1 MSSIASI
8 QKKPGKKMSKKG
20 KSLWMKNVLT
30 RTIVL
35 PFKSIGGNIVEIIKK
50 KLEANLYNKCC
61 PEGYIKYNSIN
72 ILTHSS
78 GEVKANDVSF
88 SVMFECLYV
97 AQLKDKL
104 LKLKLKIL
112 QKLVSEQPM
121 IKKNFSITVF
131 IAEITTCSVEFSKIK
146 QDEDITIK
154 VIGIRY
160 ELNDQNI
167 SVLGEL
173 RVKKKPKTKVTIVE
187 E

>member
-1 MSSIASI
+1 MSSIASM

-30 RTIVL
+30 HTIVL

-88 SVMFECLYV
+88 SVMFECLICRPV
-97 AQLKDKL
+97 EGQVIKVKAK
-104 LKLKLKIL
+104 KIL

-121 IKKNFSITVF
+121 IKKKFLLLQYLLP
-131 IAEITTCSVEFSKIK
+131 EITTI
-146 QDEDITIK
+146 IA
-154 VIGIRY
+154 
-160 ELNDQNI
+160 LNFQKLN
-167 SVLGEL
+167 
-173 RVKKKPKTKVTIVE
+173 KMKTLL
-187 E
+187 